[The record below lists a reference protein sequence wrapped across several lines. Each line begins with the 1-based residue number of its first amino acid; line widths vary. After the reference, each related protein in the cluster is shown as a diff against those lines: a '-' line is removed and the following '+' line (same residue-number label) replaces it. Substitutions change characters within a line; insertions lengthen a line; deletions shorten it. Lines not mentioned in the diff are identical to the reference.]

1 MVLVFKWSG
10 KPLLILL
17 CKLFDCLKSRI
28 PVNVEHW
35 PVVMVDCATY
45 RPMIRDSPCRRYN
58 LWSQNYISDTG
69 MWSQC
74 NRKFGLNWRKLNLN
88 CGQPYLPESSTSIAR
103 RRESGDHIWPQCSR
117 KQLNSPPKSSG
128 DHIWPQCSSAMRLMN
143 RCVLVNLRCV
153 CDAFW

>member
-1 MVLVFKWSG
+1 MVCAG
-10 KPLLILL
+10 L
-17 CKLFDCLKSRI
+17 C
-28 PVNVEHW
+28 

-45 RPMIRDSPCRRYN
+45 RPMLRDSPCRRYN

-74 NRKFGLNWRKLNLN
+74 NRKFGLNWRKFNLN

-117 KQLNSPPKSSG
+117 KQLNSPPKLSG
-128 DHIWPQCSSAMRLMN
+128 DHISGRSAPANNSTARRSHQATIYLAAVLPQGGEAGTAWQKMRE
-143 RCVLVNLRCV
+143 RERT
-153 CDAFW
+153 AA